1 MLSVSLTGA
10 YLDLREQQTFRHRQ
24 MVVVLCMMAEQDSL
38 ETASLVVKKIL
49 VEMAVSPQQ
58 VSSTAEVL
66 AEDLFC
72 LLLLRQYFAD
82 STLLA
87 ELQAAAEEVPSWGQA
102 MLGRCH

>member
-10 YLDLREQQTFRHRQ
+10 YLDLREQQTFRHPQ

-49 VEMAVSPQQ
+49 VEMAVSLQQ

-66 AEDLFC
+66 AGDLSC
-72 LLLLRQYFAD
+72 SMSLRQCFVD
-82 STLLA
+82 SALLV
-87 ELQAAAEEVPSWGQA
+87 ELQVAAEEALSWGQA